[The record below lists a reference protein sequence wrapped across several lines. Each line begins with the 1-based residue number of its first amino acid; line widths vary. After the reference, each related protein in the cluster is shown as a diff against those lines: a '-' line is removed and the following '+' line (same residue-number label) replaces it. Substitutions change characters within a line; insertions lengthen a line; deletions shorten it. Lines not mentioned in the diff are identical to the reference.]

1 MNNHLLEQYST
12 INSGENIYQFY
23 LGIRHCT
30 GPVNN
35 VLVIRRPQYL
45 NPRSSASSMTS
56 PVRRP
61 GALPPPLEKFANSA
75 DENAYIK
82 AFIGPQTTSN
92 QLLDS
97 SYISVQTM
105 EAQIKE
111 LQVHYKLLI
120 DFLHNSCRWKHI
132 LHFLA

>member
-1 MNNHLLEQYST
+1 
-12 INSGENIYQFY
+12 
-23 LGIRHCT
+23 
-30 GPVNN
+30 
-35 VLVIRRPQYL
+35 
-45 NPRSSASSMTS
+45 MTS

-120 DFLHNSCRWKHI
+120 DFSP
-132 LHFLA
+132 